1 MARIS
6 GQLLLVMGG
15 MMVLSLAVSLYLHD
29 GAAVALAMALGVI
42 VAAGLLLC
50 VVLGRKS
57 TFEMYGRD
65 SFWLTSIVWML
76 VPAAGALPYFFYGLG
91 GGPADALFESVSGF
105 TTTGSSIT
113 TLPELLPKG
122 LLLWRSTTQWI
133 GGLGL
138 ILFVVAL
145 NRRLASGSIQLY
157 DAEFSG
163 TQQRKLHPHIAVSVS
178 RMWHI
183 YTLLTII
190 LIVALKFCGNGTFD
204 SVTIA
209 LSTVSTGGFVTHSV
223 GFANANSATFAVL
236 TVFMFLSGVNVAL
249 LYNFFTFRWRHLK
262 HSEEFVAYF
271 VIFVVAIAVSVTSFL
286 AENNLLKESVR
297 YSLFHVASTLSTC
310 GFYIDRPPHW
320 SFPVSVLTFLLMFV
334 GAMAGSTGG
343 GLKIRRLMTLVRYLR
358 NYMTRMIH
366 PNVVFS
372 IKIDRKTVPAEYVN
386 KIFAFVFLYICFVT
400 GGGFILT
407 LCGSSIPE
415 ALSMAAANMAN
426 LGPSPLMDAAG
437 SMPVYASL
445 PIVSKC
451 TLMVLMLA
459 GRLEIFALLALVSPA
474 YSLFKRQ

>member
-1 MARIS
+1 
-6 GQLLLVMGG
+6 
-15 MMVLSLAVSLYLHD
+15 
-29 GAAVALAMALGVI
+29 
-42 VAAGLLLC
+42 
-50 VVLGRKS
+50 
-57 TFEMYGRD
+57 
-65 SFWLTSIVWML
+65 
-76 VPAAGALPYFFYGLG
+76 
-91 GGPADALFESVSGF
+91 
-105 TTTGSSIT
+105 
-113 TLPELLPKG
+113 
-122 LLLWRSTTQWI
+122 
-133 GGLGL
+133 
-138 ILFVVAL
+138 
-145 NRRLASGSIQLY
+145 
-157 DAEFSG
+157 
-163 TQQRKLHPHIAVSVS
+163 
-178 RMWHI
+178 
-183 YTLLTII
+183 
-190 LIVALKFCGNGTFD
+190 
-204 SVTIA
+204 
-209 LSTVSTGGFVTHSV
+209 
-223 GFANANSATFAVL
+223 
-236 TVFMFLSGVNVAL
+236 
-249 LYNFFTFRWRHLK
+249 
-262 HSEEFVAYF
+262 
-271 VIFVVAIAVSVTSFL
+271 
-286 AENNLLKESVR
+286 
-297 YSLFHVASTLSTC
+297 
-310 GFYIDRPPHW
+310 
-320 SFPVSVLTFLLMFV
+320 FV